1 MTDRAQ
7 PALHT
12 PQDEPY
18 RWSGVVEHEY
28 KESDGTFLDV
38 SRRVLCRDDDG
49 QGVEVRY
56 FEVGPG
62 GHTTLEKHEHTHIV
76 IPLRGR
82 GHALVHDRVVPIEM
96 HDVIYV
102 PSWSWHQ
109 FRADAGDYLGMLC
122 TVPIDRDRPTLPTS
136 AELEALRNDPVIME
150 FIRTAADVMSL

>member
-1 MTDRAQ
+1 MTDHAQ
-7 PALHT
+7 PPLHT
-12 PQDEPY
+12 PQDAPY
-18 RWSGVVEHEY
+18 RWQGVEEHAY
-28 KESDGTFLDV
+28 KDSDGTFLDV
-38 SRRVLCRDDDG
+38 TRRVLCRDHDG

-82 GHALVHDRVVPIEM
+82 GHALVHDRVVPITM

-109 FRADAGDYLGMLC
+109 FRADADDYLGMLC
-122 TVPIDRDRPTLPTS
+122 TVPIDRDRPTLPT
-136 AELEALRNDPVIME
+136 AQELHDLRNDPAIRE
-150 FIRTAADVMSL
+150 FIRTAADVLSI